1 MRGFRDEQGQFKYL
15 DDLRSLPIRGGRSI
29 AVDFNDV
36 LQYDAEL
43 ASALE
48 DDPRGA
54 IRASAES
61 ALLLLTEIDTD
72 YAKKVQRLNVR
83 VGSFPRKVTLR
94 DLNSSF
100 IGKMVSIGGVIVRQ
114 SEVMTQLKTGAFRC
128 TSCQTITPADQV
140 GPLFTAP
147 KTCPVCNRSGPGAFE
162 LDPSLS
168 TFEDFQSIS
177 LQERPEDL
185 PAGQMPQT
193 LDLGLT
199 DDLVNAAR
207 PGDRVLV
214 TGLVNV
220 RQRAYG
226 FGRLRS
232 KVFELSLD
240 TNHIAVETEEQ
251 LEAELD
257 DESIRNFKADA
268 SQPWHFKKLI
278 SSVAPSIHGLEHVK
292 EAVLLQL
299 SGGNPKVFKDGVRVR
314 GDVNVLLVG
323 DPGCYSGDTR
333 LVLGDGSMPTFKEL
347 AEMLGI
353 RGPGVY
359 PVSLKVKNRTE
370 EEATAFHVY
379 ENQPVV
385 EITLASGRRIKATP
399 NNPFFTSKGWRR
411 ADHLKVGTRIRIRRR
426 VSSGIAK
433 YVRTGW
439 KLVSQDCSRNNV
451 VSVPEVVDKRLATL
465 MGILTAE
472 GYVDGPYS
480 IALAV
485 NQHERQLA
493 VSTGKTIES
502 LFGYRAGTSVLKRRG
517 KNGRTLD
524 LIRLKVTN
532 PHIVAWLGPVVREK
546 RVPSSIFMSSNT
558 VVAAYLRWLFEGD
571 GNVRAQAETRDR
583 YVALSSKS
591 TGLLRDVQLLLL
603 RFGVESHIYAKSRDE
618 EVFVLR
624 VRDERSLKLFARR
637 IGFVSRRKNG
647 LLDGL
652 LRGYVNSKRVPKR
665 PLMDKVVTIERK
677 APEVVYDLEVPK
689 TNSLIVNGV
698 IGHNTAK
705 SQLLKYVQKIAP
717 RGLYTSG
724 RGATAAGLC
733 VASDTLV
740 YTGRGILPIKELVE
754 PELERGTQKVRDGVE
769 VARYP
774 TVVGIAAPSVSSCT
788 IEKHKVLQYYRL
800 AAERVLRVETRLGKV
815 IGVTHETPLLYSKDG
830 QEIVWKQ
837 AKDLEVGGY
846 LVYARSLRGDDFTN
860 RVYPL
865 ISHVDD
871 SSLVECPSTLLELM
885 KNGLKAR
892 FGSIRRAAR
901 ALGVQEDDIYY
912 NWKSGRMYPT
922 LGELRAIFKAIGRDE
937 EELAEH
943 CPVLLYRS
951 YRGTERTTLP
961 KYPTTQF
968 MEFVGDIYSNGELTR
983 DKRKKEG
990 YAIGYFKGDLG
1001 YVRAFCRRVRA
1012 LFGISLQPKKDP
1024 REKCYYAKFQNR
1036 IVARLLMAYGVT
1048 PGRKARTIRIPPIV
1062 STHPSELVA
1071 PFLKQIFTNDGCV
1084 LRNKCIEFD
1093 TSSTDFCRQVE
1104 LLLGRFGIVSSVTA
1118 KQARDIPYGGKLIR
1132 QGPKY
1137 QIGIYD
1143 KESLLN
1149 YQQFIGFSDAAKERK
1164 LTRLISKRKGTH
1176 RNYRV
1181 RGNYLLL
1188 KIKRIKEEE
1197 TDRVYDLTINDSH
1210 SFLANGFLVHN
1221 TAAAIRDETGAFALE
1236 AGALVLADKGL
1247 AAIDEFEKMREEDRI
1262 AIHEA
1267 MEQQTCSIAK
1277 GGIVATLNAR
1287 TSILAAANPQFGRY
1301 DLNRN
1306 FAENVN
1312 LSPVV
1317 LSRFDLYFVLRD
1329 VPDETRDTMLTE
1341 HILAQHRKMERY
1353 AEATYDTS
1361 YLRRYIAYSKILTP
1375 RLSDEASQA
1384 IAKFFLELRKAGAE
1398 SAVQITPRQLE
1409 SLIRLGESRAK
1420 LMLRDI
1426 VTKEDVEVV
1435 IALFRSSLSQA
1446 GLDVETGKTDIDI
1459 LMTGRPR
1466 SSWEKMNVIIKIT
1479 EDLEKEFGSANIE
1492 EVMRRAE
1499 EKGID
1504 KSDARRMINDLLR
1517 NGYFY
1522 TPDDVS
1528 LRKTR

>member
-1 MRGFRDEQGQFKYL
+1 LEVDKAHIQEAFTAFVRGFRDEQGQFKYL

-61 ALLLLTEIDTD
+61 GLLLLTEIDTD

-83 VGSFPRKVTLR
+83 VASFPRKVTIR

-502 LFGYRAGTSVLKRRG
+502 LFGYRAGTSVLKRKG

-624 VRDERSLKLFARR
+624 VRDERSLKFFARR

-652 LRGYVNSKRVPKR
+652 LRGYANSKRVPKR

-724 RGATAAGLC
+724 RGATAAGL
-733 VASDTLV
+733 
-740 YTGRGILPIKELVE
+740 
-754 PELERGTQKVRDGVE
+754 
-769 VARYP
+769 
-774 TVVGIAAPSVSSCT
+774 
-788 IEKHKVLQYYRL
+788 
-800 AAERVLRVETRLGKV
+800 
-815 IGVTHETPLLYSKDG
+815 
-830 QEIVWKQ
+830 
-837 AKDLEVGGY
+837 
-846 LVYARSLRGDDFTN
+846 
-860 RVYPL
+860 
-865 ISHVDD
+865 
-871 SSLVECPSTLLELM
+871 
-885 KNGLKAR
+885 
-892 FGSIRRAAR
+892 
-901 ALGVQEDDIYY
+901 
-912 NWKSGRMYPT
+912 
-922 LGELRAIFKAIGRDE
+922 
-937 EELAEH
+937 
-943 CPVLLYRS
+943 
-951 YRGTERTTLP
+951 
-961 KYPTTQF
+961 
-968 MEFVGDIYSNGELTR
+968 
-983 DKRKKEG
+983 
-990 YAIGYFKGDLG
+990 
-1001 YVRAFCRRVRA
+1001 
-1012 LFGISLQPKKDP
+1012 
-1024 REKCYYAKFQNR
+1024 
-1036 IVARLLMAYGVT
+1036 
-1048 PGRKARTIRIPPIV
+1048 
-1062 STHPSELVA
+1062 
-1071 PFLKQIFTNDGCV
+1071 
-1084 LRNKCIEFD
+1084 
-1093 TSSTDFCRQVE
+1093 
-1104 LLLGRFGIVSSVTA
+1104 
-1118 KQARDIPYGGKLIR
+1118 
-1132 QGPKY
+1132 
-1137 QIGIYD
+1137 
-1143 KESLLN
+1143 
-1149 YQQFIGFSDAAKERK
+1149 
-1164 LTRLISKRKGTH
+1164 
-1176 RNYRV
+1176 
-1181 RGNYLLL
+1181 
-1188 KIKRIKEEE
+1188 
-1197 TDRVYDLTINDSH
+1197 
-1210 SFLANGFLVHN
+1210 